1 MILIMMRMMLPELLE
16 APFSAFVE
24 KLVGSVTTVL

>member
-1 MILIMMRMMLPELLE
+1 MILIMMMMLSELLE
-16 APFSAFVE
+16 TPFSAFVE